1 MTPIVDG
8 LEQIYSE
15 QLIFKRINAV
25 EGAGPT
31 IMRDYRLPGHP
42 TTLIFDSQG
51 QEVQRFIGPQPVEVV
66 EDAIKTV
73 IE

>member
-25 EGAGPT
+25 EGDGPA

>member
-8 LEQIYSE
+8 LEQFYSE

-25 EGAGPT
+25 EGDGPA

-51 QEVQRFIGPQPVEVV
+51 QEVQRFVGPQSVEVV
-66 EDAIKTV
+66 EKAIV
-73 IE
+73 MVLD